1 MLQFGINK
9 SEDNSASN
17 KFKFVNRIYV
27 IFLILC
33 FAVFS
38 FYSNITKIV
47 FSKDKIDVFKE
58 DLNQIAFYFWTF
70 DKEVSSFILKVD
82 DLVQDYIAWENVL
95 NTKQED
101 IEQIWLYL
109 KKNKDYLA
117 KLWFSN
123 YDYLMDFVSNAW
135 IYKDE
140 IFKLLGKDKPFNY
153 LVLLQNTNEKRPNGW
168 FFGSFAFVRVYQW
181 HIQTLEIVDSYYPD
195 FIAYRTRLK
204 AAPRASPFLSDM
216 QIWFISA
223 NKFGFSDM
231 DWRNI
236 KILYEKMFNEEYDM
250 WKVQQ
255 TMSPDLYDKL
265 LHKYIKWV
273 IFVRSDLIEKLNP
286 AIKEKLWERQFLN
299 AWVDLIRKEVRGN
312 KKEIYIKEVKDFFN
326 QNKESLAKNFV
337 NHFQDILDQNM
348 FSIYLSNVSTGL
360 QSFVKDYNLQTVF
373 ATWKIYARDT
383 NNSFNKVDGF
393 VHKKIQIKNDIW
405 DVLLQKDND
414 VIDISDLPVGIYNM
428 EIHYTLD
435 IPQEYFDFIQ
445 WLEKKYEITLTDRE
459 RSILA
464 LQPARYEPE
473 LVEKWRESKATVYF
487 PLNIDILDVQWE
499 IFNQKYFV
507 APFANGLFYQMRI
520 NENWKS
526 KSLTV
531 KFQLRK

>member
-1 MLQFGINK
+1 
-9 SEDNSASN
+9 
-17 KFKFVNRIYV
+17 
-27 IFLILC
+27 
-33 FAVFS
+33 
-38 FYSNITKIV
+38 
-47 FSKDKIDVFKE
+47 
-58 DLNQIAFYFWTF
+58 
-70 DKEVSSFILKVD
+70 
-82 DLVQDYIAWENVL
+82 
-95 NTKQED
+95 
-101 IEQIWLYL
+101 
-109 KKNKDYLA
+109 
-117 KLWFSN
+117 
-123 YDYLMDFVSNAW
+123 
-135 IYKDE
+135 
-140 IFKLLGKDKPFNY
+140 
-153 LVLLQNTNEKRPNGW
+153 
-168 FFGSFAFVRVYQW
+168 
-181 HIQTLEIVDSYYPD
+181 
-195 FIAYRTRLK
+195 
-204 AAPRASPFLSDM
+204 
-216 QIWFISA
+216 
-223 NKFGFSDM
+223 
-231 DWRNI
+231 
-236 KILYEKMFNEEYDM
+236 M

-255 TMSPDLYDKL
+255 TMAPDLYDKL

-487 PLNIDILDVQWE
+487 PLNIDILDIQWE